1 MAQQA
6 SVKSQSEAQA
16 LTRLPYEHTVGM
28 PLADALQLLSQPL
41 YVNQELPSVLLYM
54 DMLVQ
59 VAVFKQPVEL

>member
-1 MAQQA
+1 
-6 SVKSQSEAQA
+6 
-16 LTRLPYEHTVGM
+16 M